1 MSDNLIS
8 LAEQR
13 TACTVWPACR
23 VPADQAEILLGLA
36 LEAGYVRVDGEL
48 YFAVGAVAAVLAQQ
62 EALPA

>member
-1 MSDNLIS
+1 
-8 LAEQR
+8 
-13 TACTVWPACR
+13 
-23 VPADQAEILLGLA
+23 LLGLA